1 MGLTHLDVKISNPA
15 KLEKSWQGK
24 FLVDTEAIDS
34 LVPRNQLEAIDLKP
48 EGQRT
53 YELANG
59 KLIRM
64 DIAIG
69 KLEVLGEISG
79 ATIIFGKPD
88 TEPILGVTVLESLGL
103 SIDPQSQTLKKLPA
117 ISLKKLIPVF
127 EIL

>member
-79 ATIIFGKPD
+79 ATNFWRTRYRAYFRSD
-88 TEPILGVTVLESLGL
+88 CASR
-103 SIDPQSQTLKKLPA
+103 SIDPCKL
-117 ISLKKLIPVF
+117 
-127 EIL
+127 

>member
-64 DIAIG
+64 PNIAIG

-79 ATIIFGKPD
+79 ATIIFGEPD

-117 ISLKKLIPVF
+117 ISLSSL
-127 EIL
+127 

>member
-24 FLVDTEAIDS
+24 FLVDTETMDS

-69 KLEVLGEISG
+69 KVEVLGEISG
-79 ATIIFGKPD
+79 ATIIFGEPD